1 MDYPKTLQEFQ
12 KRYREEDECRLY
24 LEQIRWPDGFVCYD
38 CGGREFWRMKHG
50 RLLCRGCRTQVS
62 VLAGTI
68 FQDTHVPLQ
77 IWLHAIWWITS
88 QKNGV
93 SALGLQRVLGLGSYR
108 TAWSLLHKIRSAM
121 VRPGRDLLSGEV
133 EVDETFV
140 GGPRPG
146 KRGRGAEGKQLV
158 VIGAEKAGKKI
169 GRIRMKRI
177 ANASGESLEAFITS
191 TITKGSTLE
200 TDMWRGYNGVKS
212 LGYKHER
219 VDGEVVG
226 IEEVVPRV
234 HRVASLLKRWLLGT
248 HHGGWDPKHLDTYL
262 EEFIFRFNRR
272 TSNSRGLLFYRVLE
286 NAVRVGPKSYAEI
299 TAG

>member
-1 MDYPKTLQEFQ
+1 MA
-12 KRYREEDECRLY
+12 
-24 LEQIRWPDGFVCYD
+24 
-38 CGGREFWRMKHG
+38 HG
-50 RLLCRGCRTQVS
+50 RLLCRGCRAQVS

-77 IWLHAIWWITS
+77 TWLHAIWWITS

-108 TAWSLLHKIRSAM
+108 TAWLLLHKIRSAM
-121 VRPGRDLLSGEV
+121 IRPGRDLLSGEI

-146 KRGRGAEGKQLV
+146 KRGRGAAAKQLV
-158 VIGAEKAGKKI
+158 VIGAEKDGKKI

-177 ANASGESLEAFITS
+177 ANASAKTLGGFIIA
-191 TITKGSTLE
+191 TIAKGSTLV
-200 TDMWRGYNGVKS
+200 TDMWEGYNGVR
-212 LGYKHER
+212 LIGYKHQR
-219 VDGEVVG
+219 VDGEAVG

-234 HRVASLLKRWLLGT
+234 HRIASLLKRWLLGT
-248 HHGGWDPKHLDTYL
+248 HHGGWDPKHL
-262 EEFIFRFNRR
+262 EEFTFRFNRR
-272 TSNSRGLLFYRVLE
+272 TSNSRGLLFYKVLE